1 MKKLKINDLT
11 NPLLLSYRNRAV
23 ATGLISNSTIQGQG
37 RGILSLLSY
46 KNRSV
51 ECLSSQA
58 YLFSSL
64 SSHRFGYKRHGACV
78 YTSRVE
84 EGGEQ
89 VFCQTSLNHRQRKGH
104 PHTHSQNYPLYQSRA
119 EISLLGRGILSSL
132 FSSPHIIYFYCKIPS
147 FALYFLIDIWH
158 C

>member
-51 ECLSSQA
+51 ECLSS
-58 YLFSSL
+58 
-64 SSHRFGYKRHGACV
+64 
-78 YTSRVE
+78 
-84 EGGEQ
+84 
-89 VFCQTSLNHRQRKGH
+89 
-104 PHTHSQNYPLYQSRA
+104 
-119 EISLLGRGILSSL
+119 
-132 FSSPHIIYFYCKIPS
+132 
-147 FALYFLIDIWH
+147 
-158 C
+158 